1 MKIRVEIGGVIMRS
15 QLKEVAEET
24 LDIIDKGYYENPEG
38 RRVDITESLNIAIDN
53 TEVITPEEAE
63 ALRMQM
69 RQKLAENQGPEGSG
83 YTQHIQVKNKGSLEA
98 ARELSDKD
106 FNNITVLNFASAI
119 NPGGGFLKG
128 SQAQE
133 ESLSRKSCLYATQIS
148 QGEKYYRAN
157 KKMQSGLYTDHLIYS
172 PSVPVIRDSSNDLL
186 TEPWQVNFITSPA
199 VNVRRLKNNEPE
211 NIAKVDN
218 YMSRRVE
225 YILAVAV
232 AKKTDALVLGAFGCG
247 VFQNDPVNIAN
258 IFADFLLPA
267 GIYSQAFSS
276 VDFAIL
282 SKNKESENLKAF
294 KKVFSK

>member
-1 MKIRVEIGGVIMRS
+1 MRS
-15 QLKEVAEET
+15 QLKEVAAET
-24 LDIIDKGYYENPEG
+24 LDIIDRGYYENSEG
-38 RRVDITESLNIAIDN
+38 SRVDITESLNDAIDN

-69 RQKLAENQGPEGSG
+69 RQKLAESQGPEGSG

-98 ARELSDKD
+98 ARELSDK
-106 FNNITVLNFASAI
+106 NYNKITVLNFASAI

-133 ESLSRKSCLYATQIS
+133 ESLARKSCLYGTQIS

-157 KKMQSGLYTDHLIYS
+157 KKIQSGLYTDHLIYS
-172 PSVPVIRDSSNDLL
+172 PSVPVIRDGSNNLL
-186 TEPWQVNFITSPA
+186 AETWQVNFITSPA
-199 VNVRRLKNNEPE
+199 VNVKHLEKNEPD
-211 NIAKVDN
+211 NLAKVAE
-218 YMSRRVE
+218 YMQRRIE

-247 VFQNDPVNIAN
+247 VFQNDPVKIAN
-258 IFADFLLPA
+258 IFADFLLPE
-267 GIYSQAFSS
+267 GIYSQAFSA

-282 SKNKESENLKAF
+282 SKNRESKNLKAF
-294 KKVFSK
+294 KAVFSK